1 MAQYCASQLSTK
13 VDSQCD
19 KLVTVIKV
27 HAFIVISI
35 TSRTKH
41 VGEACAILTRLIP
54 TCTIPTKQKP
64 NYMHGAVTFT
74 FIV

>member
-1 MAQYCASQLSTK
+1 MAQYCASQLSKK
-13 VDSQCD
+13 VDSD